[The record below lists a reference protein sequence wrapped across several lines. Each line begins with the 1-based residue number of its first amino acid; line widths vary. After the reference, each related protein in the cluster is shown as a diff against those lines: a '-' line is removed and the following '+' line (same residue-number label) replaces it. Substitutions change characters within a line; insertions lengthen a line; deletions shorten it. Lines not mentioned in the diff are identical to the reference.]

1 MALFKRT
8 HVRMILAG
16 KKAQT
21 ELFQQRELKV
31 CRRLFYRY
39 LTIRDAWKNPKQR
52 ELRVEFEMS
61 SLKITKR
68 EMMRKMH
75 RDVGVT
81 GEMFGTCVR
90 ASHTVRRNEQK
101 RGGGRGEPG
110 LVRK

>member
-31 CRRLFYRY
+31 CRGLFYRY

-52 ELRVEFEMS
+52 ELRVEFEMC

-68 EMMRKMH
+68 EMMRKT
-75 RDVGVT
+75 RQNIECNG
-81 GEMFGTCVR
+81 
-90 ASHTVRRNEQK
+90 
-101 RGGGRGEPG
+101 
-110 LVRK
+110 